1 MQSLV
6 ELCQI
11 WFSKINVSGTWQ
23 LLFILAFLVVAI
35 IMIKDIELFANK
47 IQSLAILAKAEYEP
61 VVNDILRKK
70 IIDEQYILHT
80 LDKLLDFCFNDEIL
94 LLYKKLCRYY
104 YPLNR
109 DAIADY
115 IRYYFEMYEPER
127 LSNCLKQENK

>member
-1 MQSLV
+1 
-6 ELCQI
+6 
-11 WFSKINVSGTWQ
+11 
-23 LLFILAFLVVAI
+23 
-35 IMIKDIELFANK
+35 MIKDVELFANK

-94 LLYKKLCRYY
+94 LLYKKLCCYY

-109 DAIADY
+109 DAVVDY
-115 IRYYFEMYEPER
+115 IQYYFEMYEPEN
-127 LSNCLKQENK
+127 LSCCLDQ